1 MYEQRLLER
10 IKALE
15 DNAAYVPGS
24 DISQAISSITSH
36 LQRMLN
42 TRKGSVMIDKDY
54 GIPDFTNSPSDSLN
68 ELGRKI
74 AEEIKEFIQ
83 KYEPRLGNV
92 KVSFIEDE
100 EDVLSLKFKLEGE
113 LVFKGR
119 LPVTFETWMD
129 QNGRIVVS
137 G

>member
-15 DNAAYVPGS
+15 ETTSYVSGS
-24 DISQAISSITSH
+24 DISQAISSISAH

-54 GIPDFTNSPSDSLN
+54 GIPDFTNSPFDSLN
-68 ELGRKI
+68 EMGREI

-92 KVSFIEDE
+92 KVSFVENE
-100 EDVLSLKFKLEGE
+100 ENTLSLKFKLEGE

-129 QNGRIVVS
+129 QNGKIVVS

>member
-10 IKALE
+10 IRTLE
-15 DNAAYVPGS
+15 ETTSYVSGS
-24 DISQAISSITSH
+24 DISQAISSISAH

-54 GIPDFTNSPSDSLN
+54 GIPDFTNSPFDSLN
-68 ELGRKI
+68 EMGRTI

-92 KVSFIEDE
+92 KVSFVEDE
-100 EDVLSLKFKLEGE
+100 ENTLSLKFKLEGE

-129 QNGRIVVS
+129 QNGKIVVS